1 MFSHFKAEQT
11 NAGLNFDIQVDKDK
25 QVYCFIGENGAGKT
39 NLLENI
45 AKILI
50 CGHAMFIADKTKY
63 SKIYTNKYIFDVIK
77 NFSLIL
83 PVNVEID
90 DIGLKHRSSF
100 DSSEISLNDIVEKEK
115 NSKRKIEYE
124 KIEER
129 IDNISINKSN
139 PIHTLYIRPKFSAFD
154 KPLIFIGA
162 KERGFTK
169 NIDKNNI
176 TILGDAND
184 RFIEAFT
191 RTFKYMS
198 GEKVQDTAI
207 PEWFNSRMII
217 NPVYISQ
224 DQNRMFEVFLV
235 LELMQALDPD
245 LKDLIISN
253 NGARTPN
260 LSFKEGKLYF
270 NQTPIDKFSTG
281 FVSIIKIFQEIIAG
295 YGGWAGL
302 IGETDLKNM
311 DGVVFIDE
319 LEAHIH
325 PKWQYKFIPLLKKF
339 FPKTTFFIA
348 THSPTIV
355 STTDE
360 GEAYE
365 LIREGSN
372 VTAKKLGNP
381 KAWYLA
387 DVFEQGFHVNF
398 DDLEESEN
406 ETPTLIELL
415 KKFSEMVK
423 DYTIKKDDVLK
434 QNIEE
439 LYQKILPSLAEDDPR
454 RRSLDSLKGLVK

>member
-1 MFSHFKAEQT
+1 MFSDFKATQT
-11 NAGLNFDIQVDKDK
+11 DAGLNFDIQLEKDK
-25 QVYCFIGENGAGKT
+25 KVYCFIGENGAGKT
-39 NLLENI
+39 NMLENI
-45 AKILI
+45 SKILI
-50 CGHAMFIADKTKY
+50 CGHAMFIADETKY
-63 SKIYTNKYIFDVIK
+63 SKIYTNRYIFDVIK
-77 NFSLIL
+77 DFRLSL
-83 PVNVEID
+83 PVSVKID
-90 DIGLKHRSSF
+90 NINLKDKSSF
-100 DSSEISLNDIVEKEK
+100 DSSEISLNDIVKKEK
-115 NSKRKIEYE
+115 KIQDTKQLSEIKEQIKNIE
-124 KIEER
+124 K
-129 IDNISINKSN
+129 NKKTIFFYLR
-139 PIHTLYIRPKFSAFD
+139 PIFSQFD
-154 KPLIFIGA
+154 KPIIFIGA

-169 NIDKNNI
+169 NIDRNNVKL
-176 TILGDAND
+176 LGDAND

-198 GEKVQDTAI
+198 GEAVEDNAI
-207 PEWFNSRMII
+207 ADWFNSRVII
-217 NPVYISQ
+217 NPAYIPQ
-224 DQNRMFEVFLV
+224 DQNRMFEVLLV

-245 LKDLIISN
+245 LTDLIISD
-253 NGARTPN
+253 NGNQIPN
-260 LSFKEGKLYF
+260 ISFGEGKLHF
-270 NQTPIDKFSTG
+270 NKIPIDKLSTG
-281 FVSIIKIFQEIIAG
+281 FVSVIKIFQEIIAG

-311 DGVVFIDE
+311 EGIVFIDE
-319 LEAHIH
+319 IEAHIH

-365 LIREGSN
+365 LIREGNN

-387 DVFEQGFHVNF
+387 DVLEQGFHVDF

-406 ETPTLIELL
+406 ETPSLIELL

-423 DYTIKKDDVLK
+423 DYTVKKDGVLK
-434 QNIEE
+434 QDIES
-439 LYQKILPSLAEDDPR
+439 LYQKIVPSLGEDDPR